1 MFDKS
6 IKNEKSNIVRKISMT
21 CLPNTT
27 LKHVLRTKKNIFFFD
42 KNEYAKRHLME
53 NGLSPITWDGLP
65 NLKVQTHK
73 QSPSTKTRIR
83 RSNEIFGLNL
93 MKNMKIKPKN
103 MN

>member
-1 MFDKS
+1 
-6 IKNEKSNIVRKISMT
+6 
-21 CLPNTT
+21 
-27 LKHVLRTKKNIFFFD
+27 
-42 KNEYAKRHLME
+42 ME

-83 RSNEIFGLNL
+83 ISNEIFGLNL